1 MVAVR
6 NPTLDSISAFTHTN
20 GSSTTTATVS
30 YTGVYAPAY
39 VSTGPNTYTIGKKI
53 YISGAESPS
62 NNGWFVI
69 ASSNSSSITYSN
81 ANGVTASGQ
90 FALCSPASPVI
101 TTTVPSLVTTTAA
114 TPVSYTFT
122 ADSWNPPPVYID
134 SSPTNDTNGT
144 ATITSKT
151 VNNVVTTFTGGST
164 VTSKYPPIALT
175 ELYPYKFG
183 VSLTLPVLKTVGPD
197 DGTSSISFDS
207 GGNEYASLTS
217 SKCNIFT
224 EYSVGTPKGLA
235 FDSINGVLYVVDADK
250 NCIRKIIVSSGVES
264 IIAGGADVAIDYTGN
279 GDGYGTGSVL
289 FNPIGIALDVDRQIL
304 YVSELDTGAIRKIDL
319 ATLQVTTERVGNDVA
334 QAAIGLAYRA
344 AGNLL
349 YIANNEASAIS
360 VRNLETHTDAVLS
373 LTGGTVGGPLWLAID
388 ETNNVLYIAE
398 PSTVYTCTLGVTN
411 TLTTLYAEQILFGGI
426 TYDAGN
432 ACVYVGDN
440 TNNRILV
447 ITLSPILVSVLAGS
461 GTVGSADGVGTA
473 ASFNQPTGIVC
484 AGTETYVADTG
495 NSSIRKIVV
504 AVGSTP
510 TYAVTTS
517 YSFGNDRVF
526 GVAIDS
532 SGNKFVTDKTNPAS
546 IHKFTSAGVHSIL
559 PTSSVTPLV
568 TPHGIISGPGGYL
581 YVADSNPGVIKAV
594 NSTTGAATVI
604 SGDGIGGSE
613 QDTNGLQAYTDTFQT
628 GPLPSS
634 RSWNVSA
641 CSGNGNYIAVGYR
654 QYIYVAHVGSDW
666 VQGTMPTGQY
676 APNSPC
682 VDIASSETG
691 VYMIA
696 VYDFGYAYKS
706 SNYGASWSVITD
718 LNNQD
723 ENGAAP
729 VFVNQC
735 KGVAISP
742 DGATMYIYDT
752 IRGSIFISTNGG
764 LAWTTNT
771 SFPCNA
777 AISTKKCVAV
787 QATNTSP
794 ILAVL
799 TDEQSLRIGTVGG
812 TVTTRYPGDGI
823 NNLVGVAVSGTH
835 VAVITDGG
843 YIWLWNGSVWAKQ
856 RSAGA
861 ANWTDI
867 SASTPGNFVAVSTNG
882 AYIGNQ
888 TRWVTLSKLIL
899 PDTSFASVAVPWAN
913 TTMRGVVTL
922 SASSDTVYGV
932 YTDQTPIYNLPQWL
946 ASDGST
952 YYITSATGTLRRF
965 YQNVVSTL
973 LTGLTGIQSI
983 LISGNYL
990 YFAVQHMII
999 KIYIP
1004 DPENGITIVAGAGD
1018 GSSGEQDGIGTDA
1031 LFNNPTGLALDASA
1045 TYLYVSDNGGN
1056 KIRRIT
1062 LSTTAVTTLAGT
1074 GAAGEHDGYGQLAT
1088 FNAPAGIALS
1098 ANSSVLYIVDTMG
1111 SSLRTLDLTGTQLVG
1126 TVYTNVLATI
1136 PLGTN
1141 AITIS
1146 GTTYLYTAA
1155 AVPTITCTADIDDTQ
1170 YRLVYT
1176 TSTPVTGYGLPISTT
1191 VRTDE
1196 DLLAI
1201 RATVVYSNYDNNAS
1215 PFSIRYTSP
1224 SLTYSSIRG
1233 VEYPAILPQPATSP
1247 EIVPL
1252 YGTTD
1257 NPFFIASDS
1266 GFTAIPTGDLTY
1278 VLSLESYATGL
1289 QFQTNFTG
1297 KLRVTT
1303 FPITVTPTLVSPLTL
1318 YTYQQFS
1325 YVFSLPDYV
1334 VNVTLNALDY
1344 SSSAIGSLITSS
1356 SDGTVLTFSS
1366 PGVNTPMASTNLN
1379 VNALAI
1385 GSTAVL
1391 GSSSNTFVINQ
1402 SFLSVTPSILSG
1414 VPIDL
1419 YKYEAFNYTF
1429 TIAGNGTTLT
1439 LRSTRSSPQLAPY
1452 ISLINPA
1459 LITFTGTPP
1468 ASYSSTF
1475 TLAIDL
1481 MNGTTV
1487 VTSLD
1492 YPVTISAGRVKLLPS
1507 SPYTLYQYERISN
1520 TLGSNISWSAA
1531 NSPDSIIS
1539 VPTLPYG
1546 LSFSNSYIVGIPQT
1560 QQPRRNYQLIASNST
1575 NGSISTST
1583 VSFTVGVPIVRIT
1596 PSAVDFTGL
1605 GIQSTPTTTFTAL
1618 VPVNPYRKTFRYL
1631 WSPDLPSG
1639 LVFSKTNGQEFV
1651 SSDETMPDDIRTISL
1666 SGTPNMTD
1674 ASGFPSSGIVSITLS
1689 GIYKDS
1695 TNVQTIGTSKLTLQF
1710 AETVLMTASASSNIY
1725 VGKALGSNDVVVT
1738 AASYFPSTSGISNFT
1753 TPSLPA
1759 GVALASNSVMF
1770 PTRWWLTGT
1779 PTVASSSTYTFT
1791 ATNSNAITKSAS
1803 IGIQTK
1809 LDVVRFS
1816 LTPSNVNF
1824 IVSKPLD
1831 GLFQVKATADS
1842 GSAVTY
1848 STTFNLAT
1856 YGLSLNSTT
1865 GILTGT
1871 PTSTLSN
1878 NIVFTATSALGVS
1891 SNYVSSNFQI
1901 VADTFTWP
1909 TPTFS
1914 FFQNRAITPYQL
1926 SVTTVSGRTIQSF
1939 SSTNMP
1945 AGLILNPSGL
1955 ISGTPTGTTGGTFTV
1970 TASTGYQAPPTASQ
1984 SYTYTV
1990 VPDNLLV
1997 IQQNGVDSFSNSVF
2011 TVPFTTIQYSTGNF
2025 ISPVYSFTTYP
2036 PQYPAPVFTL
2046 SQSGVLSGN
2055 FTGVPAPYALYNA
2068 GITATYGSISN
2079 TTNVVIS
2086 IGDAPKP
2093 LMLVGYWIGNTG
2105 EYTVKTTS
2113 SYVFSAS
2120 VAGTPVISNQTWST
2134 SLTAGNPITGQRP
2147 GYPDLAMSGT
2157 GFVAVTPSNVYDGIY
2172 NSTTGSVTWSNNTPT
2187 LSGAFGCVASD
2198 GNSNWIIVEK
2208 TGTALVSYERYGNT
2222 GSWTKKTDLNGRLT
2236 NSPLDTSSPVT
2247 IAYINGN
2254 YVYGQGTSGV
2264 HCNVLY
2270 KPVGADRWSVPTT
2283 LPALPFISKFAT
2295 NNTTIVAIGYATAPS
2310 FNIISYSTTLTTW
2323 ITPTQPAW
2331 LTSAGTYPIDIA
2343 YGGGMWVVIGGYA
2356 LGGFIVYSPDLSN
2369 WTPYSPAI
2377 PIGFPDILEWDM
2389 QSVAFNGN
2397 AWTISASYTDVDR
2410 GGPARVILTLDAGQW
2425 PTQTISISTVND
2437 FNTGGNYG
2445 NTSRIL
2451 ATAFSNTSSFSGTV
2465 TNAVGSISFRVPR
2478 ETDFVLYQYVPYSI
2492 SARAVGVSG
2501 FIYYYATGV
2510 PIGFQFVSDS
2520 VGYRATLSGISPS
2533 NGSAVVTLY
2542 AKTASSSIATLK
2554 INLRTVIPYF
2564 VNPQSGAAAYT
2575 AILRD
2580 QVDANAAQNARDK
2593 STFPQVDSL
2602 AGPFMAPRA
2611 PDAVTQSNCFLGLC
2625 KKPCPTCRTTL

>member
-53 YISGAESPS
+53 YISGAESAS

-114 TPVSYTFT
+114 TPVSYAFT

-134 SSPTNDTNGT
+134 NSPTNDTNGT

-183 VSLTLPVLKTVGPD
+183 ISLRLPVLKTVGPD

-235 FDSINGVLYVVDADK
+235 FDSTNGVLYIVDADK

-279 GDGYGTGSVL
+279 GDGYGTSSVL

-334 QAAIGLAYRA
+334 LAAIGLAYRA

-349 YIANNEASAIS
+349 YIANAEASAIS

-398 PSTVYTCTLGVTN
+398 PGTVYTCTLGVTN
-411 TLTTLYAEQILFGGI
+411 TLTTLYAEPIDFGGI

-510 TYAVTTS
+510 TYAVATS

-546 IHKFTSAGVHSIL
+546 IHKFTSDGVHSIL

-594 NSTTGAATVI
+594 NSTTGVATVI

-613 QDTNGLQAYTDTFQT
+613 QDTNGLQAYADEFQT

-641 CSGNGNYIAVGYR
+641 CSGNGNYIAVGYM
-654 QYIYVAHVGSDW
+654 QYIYVANVGTGW

-676 APNSPC
+676 APNSQC

-691 VYMIA
+691 RYMIA

-718 LNNQD
+718 LNNID
-723 ENGAAP
+723 ENGATP

-752 IRGSIFISTNGG
+752 TRGSIFISTNGG

-777 AISTKKCVAV
+777 AISTKKAVAV

-794 ILAVL
+794 TLAVL
-799 TDEQSLRIGTVGG
+799 KDEHSLCIGTIGG
-812 TVTTRYPGDGI
+812 IVTTRSPGAGV
-823 NNLVGVAVSGTH
+823 NNIIGVAVSGTH
-835 VAVITDGG
+835 VAVITYGG

-856 RSAGA
+856 LSAGA
-861 ANWTDI
+861 AIWTDI

-922 SASSDTVYGV
+922 SASSNTVYGV

-946 ASDGST
+946 ASDGSA

-973 LTGLTGIQSI
+973 LTGLTAGIQSI
-983 LISGNYL
+983 VISGNYL
-990 YFAVQHMII
+990 YFTVQHAII

-1004 DPENGITIVAGAGD
+1004 DPENGVTVVAGSPD
-1018 GSSGEQDGIGTDA
+1018 GQSGEQDGIGTDA
-1031 LFNNPTGLALDASA
+1031 LFNNPTGLALNSSA

-1062 LSTTAVTTLAGT
+1062 LSTTAVTTLAGS
-1074 GAAGEHDGYGQLAT
+1074 GAAGEHDDYGQLAT

-1111 SSLRTLDLTGTQLVG
+1111 SSLRTLNLTGTQLVG

-1191 VRTDE
+1191 VRTNE
-1196 DLLAI
+1196 NLLAI
-1201 RATVVYSNYDNNAS
+1201 RATVAYSNYDNNAS

-1334 VNVTLNALDY
+1334 ANVTLNALDY
-1344 SSSAIGSLITSS
+1344 SSSTIGSLITSS

-1366 PGVNTPMASTNLN
+1366 PGVNTPMTSTNLN

-1385 GSTAVL
+1385 GSTSVL

-1414 VPIDL
+1414 VPINL

-1439 LRSTRSSPQLAPY
+1439 LRSSRSSPQLAPY

-1459 LITFTGTPP
+1459 LIAFTGTPP

-1481 MNGTTV
+1481 MNGTSV

-1560 QQPRRNYQLIASNST
+1560 QQPQRNYQLIASNST
-1575 NGSISTST
+1575 NGSISTSSI
-1583 VSFTVGVPIVRIT
+1583 SFTVGVPIVRIT

-1605 GIQSTPTTTFTAL
+1605 GIGSTPSTTFTAL

-1651 SSDETMPDDIRTISL
+1651 SSDETMPDDVRTISL
-1666 SGTPNMTD
+1666 SGTPDMTD
-1674 ASGFPSSGIVSITLS
+1674 ASGFPSSGIVSIILS

-1753 TPSLPA
+1753 ASGLPA
-1759 GVALASNSVMF
+1759 GLALASNSVMF

-1955 ISGTPTGTTGGTFTV
+1955 ISGAPTDATGGTFTV
-1970 TASTGYQAPPTASQ
+1970 TASTGYQSPPTASQ

-1990 VPDNLLV
+1990 VPDSLLILQV
-1997 IQQNGVDSFSNSVF
+1997 NSVDPVSLTFSNVQF
-2011 TVPFTTIQYSTGNF
+2011 QATQYSTGTIVN
-2025 ISPVYSFTTYP
+2025 PTYSITTYP
-2036 PQYPAPVFTL
+2036 LQYPAPVLTMT
-2046 SQSGVLSGN
+2046 QSGLLSGD
-2055 FTGVPAPYALYNA
+2055 FTGVPSAYPLYTAN
-2068 GITATYGSISN
+2068 ISATYSGASGTTTAVISLSN
-2079 TTNVVIS
+2079 T
-2086 IGDAPKP
+2086 PKP
-2093 LMLVGYWIGNTG
+2093 FLIAGYMRDTAFQFVL
-2105 EYTVKTTS
+2105 TSTS
-2113 SYVFSAS
+2113 SYVFNGSTS
-2120 VAGTPVISNQTWST
+2120 GSPVISNQIWS
-2134 SLTAGNPITGQRP
+2134 SNLIANYSDAYSN
-2147 GYPDLAMSGT
+2147 YPDIATNGT
-2157 GFVAVTPSNVYDGIY
+2157 GLVAVTPSNVYDGQY
-2172 NSTTGSVTWSNNTPT
+2172 SSATNSVIWIQNNPG
-2187 LSGAFGCVASD
+2187 GAGVFGCVATD
-2198 GNSNWIIVEK
+2198 GNSRWIIVK
-2208 TGTALVSYERYGNT
+2208 RTGSAVYYFDRTGNT
-2222 GSWTKKTDLNGRLT
+2222 GSWTANTDSAGFITNDSTQSNYPTKLGYVNG
-2236 NSPLDTSSPVT
+2236 
-2247 IAYINGN
+2247 Y
-2254 YVYGQGTSGV
+2254 YVYGQYATGAC
-2264 HCNVLY
+2264 CNLLY
-2270 KPVGADRWSVPTT
+2270 KPIVGNTWYAPTT
-2283 LPALPFISKFAT
+2283 PPNLRYTYRFAT
-2295 NNTTIVAIGYATAPS
+2295 SNTTIVAVGNGTSPLYNP
-2310 FNIISYSTTLTTW
+2310 ISYSTSLETWTSPTLPSW
-2323 ITPTQPAW
+2323 LLP
-2331 LTSAGTYPIDIA
+2331 LTSALRVYDIA
-2343 YGGGMWVVIGGYA
+2343 YGANTWVMIGTSGIT
-2356 LGGFIVYSPDLSN
+2356 GNFIAYSLDLSN
-2369 WTPYSPAI
+2369 WTRYNPVTPS
-2377 PIGFPDILEWDM
+2377 GV
-2389 QSVAFNGN
+2389 QSLTTWSWNSIAFNGN
-2397 AWTISASYTDVDR
+2397 AWTIVGTYNSTNTGVLS
-2410 GGPARVILTLDAGQW
+2410 LDAGPW
-2425 PTQTISISTVND
+2425 PTQSSSVAINTIATA
-2437 FNTGGNYG
+2437 GH
-2445 NTSRIL
+2445 TSFVSRVIPI
-2451 ATAFSNTSSFSGTV
+2451 AFSNISSVTGTLSTLAGSLTFAQPTQ
-2465 TNAVGSISFRVPR
+2465 TN
-2478 ETDFVLYQYVPYSI
+2478 FVLYQYVPYTI
-2492 SARAVGVSG
+2492 PIQATGASG

-2510 PIGFQFVSDS
+2510 PVGFQIVLDPA
-2520 VGYRATLSGISPS
+2520 GTTATLSGISPS
-2533 NGSAVVTLY
+2533 NGSATVAIY
-2542 AKTASSSIATLK
+2542 AKTASTSATRYL
-2554 INLRTVIPYF
+2554 ITLNSVIPYF

-2580 QVDANAAQNARDK
+2580 QVDANAAQNARDTR
-2593 STFPQVDSL
+2593 TFPQVDSL

-2611 PDAVTQSNCFLGLC
+2611 PDVITQSNCFLGLC

>member
-1 MVAVR
+1 MVVQNAA
-6 NPTLDSISAFTHTN
+6 LDSISAFSAPDVN
-20 GSSTTTATVS
+20 GKVTATVS
-30 YTGVYAPAY
+30 FTGVYAPTY
-39 VSTGPNTYTIGKKI
+39 VYGPNTYVIGQKI
-53 YISGAESPS
+53 YISGADDTV
-62 NNGWFVI
+62 NNGLFTV
-69 ASSNSSSITYSN
+69 T
-81 ANGVTASGQ
+81 GVTGAGTASGTIVFTNASGVARSNQ
-90 FALCSPASPVI
+90 YALCSATQTILKDLTTPVNI
-101 TTTVPSLVTTTAA
+101 TAA
-114 TPVSYTFT
+114 TPFSYDFV
-122 ADSWNPPPVYID
+122 ASGQWNPPPTYGTGGI
-134 SSPTNDTNGT
+134 STYTYSTTNGSNPRGT
-144 ATITSKT
+144 VTGKTTLTIPFAPVSSSTITKIQLEFQPQKLE
-151 VNNVVTTFTGGST
+151 N
-164 VTSKYPPIALT
+164 I
-175 ELYPYKFG
+175 YPYKFNPTI
-183 VSLTLPVLKTVGPD
+183 TLPLITGLQEP
-197 DGTSSISFDS
+197 DGTSYLTFDAANPTAKCLIYGSYTLGNPSAIAIVGSNYYIADQTNYVIRKVS
-207 GGNEYASLTS
+207 GGIPTIFAGQSGTPGTTNGIGFLARFTSPADIVYVNPYLYVADGTNIRRIEVSTATVSTITAGGYLTGACGLTWNLGTKLYVTS
-217 SKCNIFT
+217 SSNGKVCSIDLT
-224 EYSVGTPKGLA
+224 ASVPIIPDTVTTL
-235 FDSINGVLYVVDADK
+235 INNPTRIAYDPTGNLYVTDPTANKVY
-250 NCIRKIIVSSGVES
+250 KIVIATQVVTV
-264 IIAGGADVAIDYTGN
+264 IAGTGT
-279 GDGYGTGSVL
+279 TGSL
-289 FNPIGIALDVDRQIL
+289 DGWALSATFNQPWGIAYDASHKTLFVCDKAGHTLR
-304 YVSELDTGAIRKIDL
+304 SIDL
-319 ATLQVTTERVGNDVA
+319 
-334 QAAIGLAYRA
+334 
-344 AGNLL
+344 
-349 YIANNEASAIS
+349 
-360 VRNLETHTDAVLS
+360 
-373 LTGGTVGGPLWLAID
+373 
-388 ETNNVLYIAE
+388 
-398 PSTVYTCTLGVTN
+398 
-411 TLTTLYAEQILFGGI
+411 
-426 TYDAGN
+426 
-432 ACVYVGDN
+432 N
-440 TNNRILV
+440 TNWVMTI
-447 ITLSPILVSVLAGS
+447 AGS
-461 GTVGSADGVGTA
+461 GTSGSTDGTGTA
-473 ASFNQPTGIVC
+473 ASFVSPTGILL
-484 AGTETYVADTG
+484 TTPTTMTISETTG
-495 NSSIRKIVV
+495 LLRNV
-504 AVGSTP
+504 AVVYPGVATLLASPTQPYGLAISGNNLYTICGDDTVREISLPGGSI
-510 TYAVTTS
+510 TTVS
-517 YSFGNDRVF
+517 SDSSLFGY
-526 GVAIDS
+526 GLAIDS
-532 SGNKFVTDKTNPAS
+532 
-546 IHKFTSAGVHSIL
+546 
-559 PTSSVTPLV
+559 
-568 TPHGIISGPGGYL
+568 
-581 YVADSNPGVIKAV
+581 
-594 NSTTGAATVI
+594 TGT
-604 SGDGIGGSE
+604 
-613 QDTNGLQAYTDTFQT
+613 
-628 GPLPSS
+628 
-634 RSWNVSA
+634 
-641 CSGNGNYIAVGYR
+641 
-654 QYIYVAHVGSDW
+654 YIYVASQYGLINRVAIASGEVTTVAGVAGSTTENDTDTYFFGEWAHQPSPYDATLWTACATGGIRTFVGGIDGRIFGSVSKSTWFPSYGPEASFRSPAGYTSIACSADGSIVIAAPDLTNPTSNGCYSILVSTNSGYSFSTADISGMDSSAISPSVAVSADGSTFYVSDVQSHVLWFSTDLG
-666 VQGTMPTGQY
+666 GTWTADARFNASAGGYLAYAFVDETNIIAMVDNNRDYIPDGFFTAVIRGTPFDYANDPSVILLSSIESPTTAIAMAPTG
-676 APNSPC
+676 
-682 VDIASSETG
+682 
-691 VYMIA
+691 
-696 VYDFGYAYKS
+696 
-706 SNYGASWSVITD
+706 SVIITRNDGRLYISNTIFTSFIEQTDLTD
-718 LNNQD
+718 LNLTFTSLAATSSYFIATTPTSVYVSDSINQ
-723 ENGAAP
+723 
-729 VFVNQC
+729 F
-735 KGVAISP
+735 
-742 DGATMYIYDT
+742 
-752 IRGSIFISTNGG
+752 
-764 LAWTTNT
+764 
-771 SFPCNA
+771 
-777 AISTKKCVAV
+777 
-787 QATNTSP
+787 
-794 ILAVL
+794 
-799 TDEQSLRIGTVGG
+799 
-812 TVTTRYPGDGI
+812 
-823 NNLVGVAVSGTH
+823 
-835 VAVITDGG
+835 
-843 YIWLWNGSVWAKQ
+843 GSVWTERLTALTNLSRVSSTADGLNCIILSSTVQ
-856 RSAGA
+856 TVWYYTGIYVATFNRPQWIA
-861 ANWTDI
+861 I
-867 SASTPGNFVAVSTNG
+867 SSDNLYLYVIDAPACTLRKVEIST
-882 AYIGNQ
+882 
-888 TRWVTLSKLIL
+888 
-899 PDTSFASVAVPWAN
+899 
-913 TTMRGVVTL
+913 GVVTTV
-922 SASSDTVYGV
+922 ASGLTYPQGIVLGPTTTAFVADYNRILQINLTNGSIVATVGDTQSGFVDGDAATARFNFVVGLAYDSTNDLLYV
-932 YTDQTPIYNLPQWL
+932 TDQTNRSI
-946 ASDGST
+946 
-952 YYITSATGTLRRF
+952 RR
-965 YQNVVSTL
+965 
-973 LTGLTGIQSI
+973 I
-983 LISGNYL
+983 
-990 YFAVQHMII
+990 
-999 KIYIP
+999 
-1004 DPENGITIVAGAGD
+1004 D
-1018 GSSGEQDGIGTDA
+1018 
-1031 LFNNPTGLALDASA
+1031 FNNGGYVTTLTAVPLLNDLLYGLALNS
-1045 TYLYVSDNGGN
+1045 TCTTLYVTSDVGRVYSIN
-1056 KIRRIT
+1056 IAPIAT
-1062 LSTTAVTTLAGT
+1062 VSTQT
-1074 GAAGEHDGYGQLAT
+1074 
-1088 FNAPAGIALS
+1088 
-1098 ANSSVLYIVDTMG
+1098 
-1111 SSLRTLDLTGTQLVG
+1111 
-1126 TVYTNVLATI
+1126 ATI
-1136 PLGTN
+1136 PTGAN
-1141 AITIS
+1141 AISIGGVTRS
-1146 GTTYLYTAA
+1146 YTTAK
-1155 AVPTITCTADIDDTQ
+1155 TITCTPLSDGLSYSLSFDGGPGLATF
-1170 YRLVYT
+1170 T
-1176 TSTPVTGYGLPISTT
+1176 TSSGLIQASLMYSNVLQTT
-1191 VRTDE
+1191 
-1196 DLLAI
+1196 AMN
-1201 RATVVYSNYDNNAS
+1201 VVYSSPIPISSYTASETPYIEYTTGTSQELVPFISPTDTTVTISADNGFPYIPNPPTLS
-1215 PFSIRYTSP
+1215 YNLQLFSFAVPNLIFDRTSN
-1224 SLTYSSIRG
+1224 T
-1233 VEYPAILPQPATSP
+1233 
-1247 EIVPL
+1247 
-1252 YGTTD
+1252 
-1257 NPFFIASDS
+1257 
-1266 GFTAIPTGDLTY
+1266 
-1278 VLSLESYATGL
+1278 
-1289 QFQTNFTG
+1289 
-1297 KLRVTT
+1297 
-1303 FPITVTPTLVSPLTL
+1303 ITVNSFPLNVTPALTSPLTL
-1318 YTYQQFS
+1318 YMYQPFS
-1325 YVFSLPDYV
+1325 YTFSLPNYV
-1334 VNVTLNALDY
+1334 VNTVLDAVDY
-1344 SSSAIGSLITSS
+1344 SSTALAPYLSLSA
-1356 SDGTVLTFSS
+1356 DKTVLTFSS
-1366 PGVNTPMASTNLN
+1366 SGATVPSSLAGLN
-1379 VNALAI
+1379 VNALY
-1385 GSTAVL
+1385 GTSTATL
-1391 GSSSNTFVINQ
+1391 ASNSNTVSILP
-1402 SFLSVTPSILSG
+1402 SYLVVTPYVPSG
-1414 VPIDL
+1414 VPINL
-1419 YKYEAFNYTF
+1419 YKYEPFDYTF
-1429 TIAGNGTTLT
+1429 AVVGVNTTLT
-1439 LRSTRSSPQLAPY
+1439 LRYSRSSPQLTPY
-1452 ISLINPA
+1452 ITLTNNASVIS
-1459 LITFTGTPP
+1459 FYGTPP

-1481 MNGTTV
+1481 MNGTSV

-1560 QQPRRNYQLIASNST
+1560 QQPQRNYQLIASNST

-1605 GIQSTPTTTFTAL
+1605 GIQSTPTTTFTVL

-1651 SSDETMPDDIRTISL
+1651 SSDETMPDDVRTISL
-1666 SGTPNMTD
+1666 SGTPDMTD
-1674 ASGFPSSGIVSITLS
+1674 ASGFPSSGIVSIILS

-1753 TPSLPA
+1753 ASGLPA
-1759 GVALASNSVMF
+1759 GSALASNSVIF

-2093 LMLVGYWIGNTG
+2093 LLLVGYWIGNTG

-2236 NSPLDTSSPVT
+2236 NQPSDTSSPVT

-2254 YVYGQGTSGV
+2254 YVYGQSTSGV
-2264 HCNVLY
+2264 YCNVLY

-2283 LPALPFISKFAT
+2283 LPALPIISKLAT
-2295 NNTTIVAIGYATAPS
+2295 NNTTIVAIGYATAPL

-2323 ITPTQPAW
+2323 ITPTQPTW

-2542 AKTASSSIATLK
+2542 AKTASSSLATLK

-2611 PDAVTQSNCFLGLC
+2611 PDVITQSNCFLGLC